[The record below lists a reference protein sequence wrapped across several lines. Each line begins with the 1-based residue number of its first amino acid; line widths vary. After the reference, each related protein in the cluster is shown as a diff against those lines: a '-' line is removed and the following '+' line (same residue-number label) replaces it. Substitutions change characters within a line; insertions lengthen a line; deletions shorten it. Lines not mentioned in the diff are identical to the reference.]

1 MGLSLLVSPFYKNIS
16 IPPTTHRISQQQKTI
31 WHLKRSFMY
40 FLWYQILKKRSFKV
54 IKLHV
59 SVCIGESNIVF
70 YSFFIQ
76 PFFKGHLDP
85 IMAVYVCSY
94 CKTLASSNSHVVPVV
109 EFKAPIKYNSIQ
121 PGVKH
126 QKKRKFAR
134 SKERREGP
142 NLHASLHKFI
152 CK

>member
-1 MGLSLLVSPFYKNIS
+1 MS
-16 IPPTTHRISQQQKTI
+16 
-31 WHLKRSFMY
+31 

-59 SVCIGESNIVF
+59 MYVSIQYTCKRESNIVF

-85 IMAVYVCSY
+85 IIAHIAKCLHRPTVMWH
-94 CKTLASSNSHVVPVV
+94 LPVV
-109 EFKAPIKYNSIQ
+109 EFKALIKYNSIQ
-121 PGVKH
+121 PAVKH
-126 QKKRKFAR
+126 KRKRKFAR
-134 SKERREGP
+134 SKEPREGP
-142 NLHASLHKFI
+142 NLHASKPSLHKFI